1 MVLGA
6 FYLSAVKLVLGMPWD
21 LERTECS
28 GCLERCA
35 SIQPYTCPVGVH
47 FDKYDLHK
55 HDMTK

>member
-21 LERTECS
+21 LEITECN

-47 FDKYDLHK
+47 FDKYTFVN
-55 HDMTK
+55 MT